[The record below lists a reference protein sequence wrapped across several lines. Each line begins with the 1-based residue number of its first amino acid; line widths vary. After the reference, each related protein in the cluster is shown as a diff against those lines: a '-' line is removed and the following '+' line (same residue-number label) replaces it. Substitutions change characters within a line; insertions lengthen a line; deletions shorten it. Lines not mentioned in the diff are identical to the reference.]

1 MLKDLIVF
9 QKAYDFLK
17 WIHVLAGKYPKAE
30 KFVLAQRT
38 ENAALDLLAAVVEAN
53 TSRDKTAALT
63 KALLAFEILKIWLRL
78 GFEFRFMSLKQY
90 EAGSRS
96 LDEIGR
102 LLGGWNKKFGLPAD
116 TGHGQGGA
124 DSAAPPKSA

>member
-63 KALLAFEILKIWLRL
+63 GVPSGNGKNYTLR
-78 GFEFRFMSLKQY
+78 
-90 EAGSRS
+90 AG
-96 LDEIGR
+96 
-102 LLGGWNKKFGLPAD
+102 
-116 TGHGQGGA
+116 
-124 DSAAPPKSA
+124 